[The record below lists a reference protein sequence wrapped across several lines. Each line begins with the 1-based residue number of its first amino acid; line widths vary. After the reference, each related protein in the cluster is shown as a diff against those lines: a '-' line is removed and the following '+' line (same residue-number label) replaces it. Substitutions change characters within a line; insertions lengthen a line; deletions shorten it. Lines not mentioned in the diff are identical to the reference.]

1 MKEGE
6 ERNNDF
12 YWWALSCRL
21 LQQLTLFSAALS
33 VQSTCMGTPASS
45 RLSSRR
51 TNLKSKPDSWA
62 MQHNLSTCFCWR
74 HLICSNTAGSD
85 FIKTSTGKEAVNA
98 TYPVAI
104 VMVRAIRDYFMSTG
118 HKVQWAWTLTDCRT
132 ITTFI
137 MFMKPASRSLW
148 LMDGKSL
155 TWKEVLA
162 WMWSHVLYE
171 QLEYSSRWEAFYQT
185 AGT

>member
-21 LQQLTLFSAALS
+21 LQQHTLFS
-33 VQSTCMGTPASS
+33 G
-45 RLSSRR
+45 R
-51 TNLKSKPDSWA
+51 TVCAVHVDLHGNAGSKPDSWA

-74 HLICSNTAGSD
+74 HLICFNTAGSD

-132 ITTFI
+132 VITFI
-137 MFMKPASRSLW
+137 NVHKTSIMFTGVW
-148 LMDGKSL
+148 LMD
-155 TWKEVLA
+155 WKYLDMERSTCVNVEWA
-162 WMWSHVLYE
+162 ACVVWSS
-171 QLEYSSRWEAFYQT
+171 SSR
-185 AGT
+185 